1 VTWPATTWPAGA
13 HWPSR
18 VRSIALG
25 LEALRAVDRYGLTH
39 QGEQYT
45 PWKAIGSGP
54 TPMPSNGAMTGQQV
68 ASLMATLGDPH
79 GLIVGLDQGLIYG
92 RLIEATYKKAVRQA
106 HLGHGGSGALFQRL
120 QDVKRVLDGGVW

>member
-1 VTWPATTWPAGA
+1 VPQSETKHGPLVYSADSCALGQ
-13 HWPSR
+13 HN

-25 LEALRAVDRYGLTH
+25 LEALRAVERYGVTH

-54 TPMPSNGAMTGQQV
+54 TPMPSNGAMTGEQD

-79 GLIVGLDQGLIYG
+79 GLIVGLDQALING
-92 RLIEATYKKAVRQA
+92 RLIEAT
-106 HLGHGGSGALFQRL
+106 
-120 QDVKRVLDGGVW
+120 